1 MREKSIAKNVK
12 WKSSKLKELNI
23 VDTVLL
29 KSRSLDVE
37 VAIKFCNQTCA
48 FVAFVQRNKM

>member
-1 MREKSIAKNVK
+1 MREKNIAKNVK

-37 VAIKFCNQTCA
+37 VVIKFCNQTCA